1 MLRNE
6 NFILKM
12 LSLFKI
18 DRTQTRRQHHVSAE
32 QSSPSWIAFVLKR
45 HSLEFVVQHRNVF
58 RYNFILVRRSQAT
71 LMGDCTGRIIY
82 TREELDTW
90 VREHM
95 AALIQCGRLFNK
107 DAYKECCKIL
117 KRFKAVGA
125 IIPEDEE
132 ADMERL
138 MNRFM
143 LLSEEQGNTTLTNRT
158 LFDGI
163 QILIGD
169 SDHVPAPSKATA
181 QAPDES
187 VGQGSRMEM
196 LSLHLERII
205 AKAAVQGDET
215 LTKRICREKLKAALG
230 LSTLDRTDIDFI
242 NKEIPRIVR
251 ITSLCVEFMEN
262 DSDADSD
269 AAQPNGT
276 VTAPATA
283 PTGARARRTC
293 DADYHGVKRQQTAP
307 PSPPPPPKR
316 RRAAVWRP

>member
-12 LSLFKI
+12 LSLFKT

-169 SDHVPAPSKATA
+169 SDHVPTPSKATA

-283 PTGARARRTC
+283 HLRVREHAAPATPTT
-293 DADYHGVKRQQTAP
+293 TA
-307 PSPPPPPKR
+307 
-316 RRAAVWRP
+316 

>member
-1 MLRNE
+1 
-6 NFILKM
+6 
-12 LSLFKI
+12 
-18 DRTQTRRQHHVSAE
+18 
-32 QSSPSWIAFVLKR
+32 
-45 HSLEFVVQHRNVF
+45 
-58 RYNFILVRRSQAT
+58 
-71 LMGDCTGRIIY
+71 
-82 TREELDTW
+82 
-90 VREHM
+90 
-95 AALIQCGRLFNK
+95 
-107 DAYKECCKIL
+107 
-117 KRFKAVGA
+117 
-125 IIPEDEE
+125 
-132 ADMERL
+132 MERL

-276 VTAPATA
+276 VTASATA

-293 DADYHGVKRQQTAP
+293 AAAAAAAAAAGGGGVSDGRSDGRAGPSAREHAGRAGAQAPRAGPDLRPGRAGAQAPRVPARRPGRRSGTAGRRGRARAPAQPARGPRPAEDSHRSLP
-307 PSPPPPPKR
+307 P
-316 RRAAVWRP
+316 RARCQRAGPARARLGRAL

>member
-18 DRTQTRRQHHVSAE
+18 DRTQRSRQHHVCAK

-58 RYNFILVRRSQAT
+58 RYNFILVRRSMAT

-90 VREHM
+90 VREHK
-95 AALIQCGRLFNK
+95 AALIQSGRLFNE

-143 LLSEEQGNTTLTNRT
+143 LVCQEQGNTTLTNRT

-163 QILIGD
+163 QILMGD
-169 SDHVPAPSKATA
+169 AEHVPAPSKATA

-196 LSLHLERII
+196 LLHLERII

-215 LTKRICREKLKAALG
+215 LTKRTCREKLKAALG

-276 VTAPATA
+276 VTTPATA
-283 PTGARARRTC
+283 SATPTT
-293 DADYHGVKRQQTAP
+293 TA
-307 PSPPPPPKR
+307 
-316 RRAAVWRP
+316 

>member
-1 MLRNE
+1 
-6 NFILKM
+6 
-12 LSLFKI
+12 
-18 DRTQTRRQHHVSAE
+18 
-32 QSSPSWIAFVLKR
+32 
-45 HSLEFVVQHRNVF
+45 
-58 RYNFILVRRSQAT
+58 
-71 LMGDCTGRIIY
+71 MGACTGRIIY

-95 AALIQCGRLFNK
+95 AALIQSGGLFNK
-107 DAYKECCKIL
+107 DANKECCKIL

-125 IIPEDEE
+125 IIPEHEE

-169 SDHVPAPSKATA
+169 SDHVPTPSKATA
-181 QAPDES
+181 QAQDES

-276 VTAPATA
+276 VTASATA
-283 PTGARARRTC
+283 PTRARRTC
-293 DADYHGVKRQQTAP
+293 DADYHGVKRQQTAA

>member
-1 MLRNE
+1 
-6 NFILKM
+6 
-12 LSLFKI
+12 
-18 DRTQTRRQHHVSAE
+18 
-32 QSSPSWIAFVLKR
+32 
-45 HSLEFVVQHRNVF
+45 
-58 RYNFILVRRSQAT
+58 
-71 LMGDCTGRIIY
+71 
-82 TREELDTW
+82 
-90 VREHM
+90 M
-95 AALIQCGRLFNK
+95 AALIQSGRLFNK

-169 SDHVPAPSKATA
+169 SDHVPTPSKATA

-187 VGQGSRMEM
+187 VGQGS
-196 LSLHLERII
+196 
-205 AKAAVQGDET
+205 
-215 LTKRICREKLKAALG
+215 REKLKAALG

-276 VTAPATA
+276 VTASATA

>member
-12 LSLFKI
+12 LSLFKT

-90 VREHM
+90 VREHK
-95 AALIQCGRLFNK
+95 AALIQSGRLFNE

-215 LTKRICREKLKAALG
+215 LTKRTCREKLKAALG
-230 LSTLDRTDIDFI
+230 ISTLDRTDIDFI
-242 NKEIPRIVR
+242 NKEPYGCASTPHLRRRLPRRKASTDSATIPAWPGPQLRI
-251 ITSLCVEFMEN
+251 S
-262 DSDADSD
+262 
-269 AAQPNGT
+269 
-276 VTAPATA
+276 
-283 PTGARARRTC
+283 ARAPPAPRRS
-293 DADYHGVKRQQTAP
+293 GP
-307 PSPPPPPKR
+307 PTPPGLQGGLC
-316 RRAAVWRP
+316 AC

>member
-18 DRTQTRRQHHVSAE
+18 DRTQTRRQHHVCAE
-32 QSSPSWIAFVLKR
+32 QSRIL
-45 HSLEFVVQHRNVF
+45 VQHRDVF
-58 RYNFILVRRSQAT
+58 RYNFILVRRSMAT
-71 LMGDCTGRIIY
+71 LMGACTGRIIY

-107 DAYKECCKIL
+107 DAYKECCKML

-276 VTAPATA
+276 VTASATA

-316 RRAAVWRP
+316 RRAAVVWRP

>member
-18 DRTQTRRQHHVSAE
+18 DRTQTRRQHHVCAE
-32 QSSPSWIAFVLKR
+32 QSRIL
-45 HSLEFVVQHRNVF
+45 VQHRDVF

-95 AALIQCGRLFNK
+95 AALIQSGRLFNK

-143 LLSEEQGNTTLTNRT
+143 LFSEEQGNTTLTNRT

-163 QILIGD
+163 QILMGD
-169 SDHVPAPSKATA
+169 SDHV
-181 QAPDES
+181 
-187 VGQGSRMEM
+187 
-196 LSLHLERII
+196 
-205 AKAAVQGDET
+205 
-215 LTKRICREKLKAALG
+215 
-230 LSTLDRTDIDFI
+230 
-242 NKEIPRIVR
+242 
-251 ITSLCVEFMEN
+251 
-262 DSDADSD
+262 
-269 AAQPNGT
+269 
-276 VTAPATA
+276 
-283 PTGARARRTC
+283 
-293 DADYHGVKRQQTAP
+293 
-307 PSPPPPPKR
+307 
-316 RRAAVWRP
+316 

>member
-1 MLRNE
+1 
-6 NFILKM
+6 
-12 LSLFKI
+12 
-18 DRTQTRRQHHVSAE
+18 
-32 QSSPSWIAFVLKR
+32 
-45 HSLEFVVQHRNVF
+45 
-58 RYNFILVRRSQAT
+58 
-71 LMGDCTGRIIY
+71 
-82 TREELDTW
+82 
-90 VREHM
+90 M
-95 AALIQCGRLFNK
+95 AALIQSGRLFNK
-107 DAYKECCKIL
+107 DAYKECCKML

-143 LLSEEQGNTTLTNRT
+143 LLSEEQGNTTLSNRT

-215 LTKRICREKLKAALG
+215 LTKRTCREKLKAALG
-230 LSTLDRTDIDFI
+230 ISTLDRTDIDFI
-242 NKEIPRIVR
+242 NKEIPRIAR

-293 DADYHGVKRQQTAP
+293 
-307 PSPPPPPKR
+307 
-316 RRAAVWRP
+316 AAAAAAAAAAGGGGGE

>member
-58 RYNFILVRRSQAT
+58 RYNFILVRRSMAT
-71 LMGDCTGRIIY
+71 LMGACTGRIIY

-107 DAYKECCKIL
+107 DAYKECCKML

-215 LTKRICREKLKAALG
+215 LTREHAGKSSRLLLVSAHWIEQISTSSTKRSHALRESLRCAWNSWKMIQ
-230 LSTLDRTDIDFI
+230 TPTRT
-242 NKEIPRIVR
+242 PRSR
-251 ITSLCVEFMEN
+251 
-262 DSDADSD
+262 
-269 AAQPNGT
+269 
-276 VTAPATA
+276 TAP
-283 PTGARARRTC
+283 
-293 DADYHGVKRQQTAP
+293 
-307 PSPPPPPKR
+307 
-316 RRAAVWRP
+316 